1 VKAPRFLDRRR
12 VYSAVAFLPC
22 FYLLVRFLP
31 AYAFFTFVAIGILL
45 AQYEYYRLYFTDRWT
60 PTMGI
65 GLALG
70 LLVTASAAAPH
81 ILYPLERPLIS
92 FVIGVILLAH
102 LFAGREQKTVLQDA
116 AVLAFGVLYIAWLL
130 SHLISIRQ
138 FQQGIFLVFFLFV
151 VTWGNDIAAY
161 YSGTLWGRHQMA
173 PVTSPKKTWEGAVG
187 GLVGSLAMAWACR
200 AWFLPSL
207 SLAHAL
213 EVGFLLG
220 IAAPLGD
227 LCESLLKR
235 SAGVKDSGALIP
247 GHGGIL
253 DRIDSLIFTTPAF
266 YYYLFII
273 KTP

>member
-1 VKAPRFLDRRR
+1 VKAARSFDRRR

-31 AYAFFTFVAIGILL
+31 AYAFFTFVAVGILL
-45 AQYEYYRLYFTDRWT
+45 AQYEYYRLHFTDRWT
-60 PTMGI
+60 LTIGA

-70 LLVTASAAAPH
+70 LLVTVAAAAPP
-81 ILYPLERPLIS
+81 IVYPLERALVS
-92 FVIGVILLAH
+92 FVVAVILLAH
-102 LFAGREQKTVLQDA
+102 LFAGRDQKTVLSDS

-138 FQQGIFLVFFLFV
+138 FEEGVFLVFFLFV

-173 PVTSPKKTWEGAVG
+173 PETSPKKTWEGAVG
-187 GLVGSLAMAWACR
+187 GLVGSLALACACR

-207 SLAHAL
+207 SLTHAL
-213 EVGFLLG
+213 GVGFLLG

-235 SAGVKDSGALIP
+235 CAGVKDSGGLIP
-247 GHGGIL
+247 GHGGML

-266 YYYLFII
+266 YYYLLII